1 MAKYIIDVKDGETL
15 YKAVIAPDGEPY
27 ITPAMG
33 NVYTEP
39 DTDEAYQRGLADG
52 KRIERENI
60 FKTLEKF
67 SDGNVDYD
75 NLTLRDLRIIMGIN
89 KRLQKMK
96 E

>member
-1 MAKYIIDVKDGETL
+1 MADTIPYTDIAERIKSDIDYVAE
-15 YKAVIAPDGEPY
+15 
-27 ITPAMG
+27 
-33 NVYTEP
+33 
-39 DTDEAYQRGLADG
+39 EAYRAGFRDGYRDG
-52 KRIERENI
+52 KKNAQENI
-60 FKTLEKF
+60 IKTLEKF